1 MMNAVS
7 QFLIERHD
15 QGLEERAPP
24 TQFLSNNTVVPR
36 DVSPR
41 ATQKKLLQKSTMSR
55 KKTDEFNF
63 VGLARSPPR
72 AGAKHTIPNT
82 TEPNTGYY
90 YNSRLSSHKR
100 GSSAIEAQTPSTI
113 PVVHTASRNTTGNR
127 GSHQRRH
134 ALRPV
139 VTNTDFDS
147 SQQKLLLQQQQL
159 QQQQQSPKTAPPAPQ
174 LAVCPESANRSTL
187 LMARALRLSPP
198 ATENKTALSTINN
211 EPRAHLFEADQSPV
225 LPSRVDRVESPSIIA
240 AGSGPRTAR
249 SADPRATMM
258 SPPSGHS
265 TRSPV
270 PAFTPGFEDPIDG
283 ASSNGGRVD
292 VHQPVTPE
300 MPDPYLSSADIMSE
314 NGSHWSD
321 ITSSVDGVF
330 SPDPPTPMMPATA
343 RRVRAKKMA
352 LLSATSKDRDDPV
365 AAESVA
371 ANGKLDIGVVKV
383 GATPPLPRV
392 MASGSSP
399 GSGKPVTADTP
410 AAMSALL
417 AMVGG
422 SSAVFSERV
431 NFGASAQQAAKPV
444 VPEAG
449 IVPVDEGDPVREDDT
464 AEEKGNEGDTH
475 EHDVSNTSI
484 DTQVLCENV

>member
-1 MMNAVS
+1 
-7 QFLIERHD
+7 
-15 QGLEERAPP
+15 
-24 TQFLSNNTVVPR
+24 
-36 DVSPR
+36 
-41 ATQKKLLQKSTMSR
+41 MSR
-55 KKTDEFNF
+55 KRSDEFNF

-72 AGAKHTIPNT
+72 AGTKHTIPNT
-82 TEPNTGYY
+82 AEPNTGYY
-90 YNSRLSSHKR
+90 YKSSLSSNKR
-100 GSSAIEAQTPSTI
+100 GSSAIEAQTPSTF
-113 PVVHTASRNTTGNR
+113 PVVHSGSRNTTGNR
-127 GSHQRRH
+127 SSHQRRH

-139 VTNTDFDS
+139 VTNTDLDA

-159 QQQQQSPKTAPPAPQ
+159 QQMQQQQRSPKSAPPAPQ

-225 LPSRVDRVESPSIIA
+225 LPSRVDRVESPSKMA
-240 AGSGPRTAR
+240 AGSGPLRAH

-283 ASSNGGRVD
+283 ASSIGGGVD
-292 VHQPVTPE
+292 IQQPVTPE
-300 MPDPYLSSADIMSE
+300 IPDPYLSSADITSE

-321 ITSSVDGVF
+321 IASSVNGVF
-330 SPDPPTPMMPATA
+330 SPDPPIPMMPATA

-352 LLSATSKDRDDPV
+352 LLSATSKDRDDSV

-371 ANGKLDIGVVKV
+371 SNGKLDSGAVDEV
-383 GATPPLPRV
+383 GETPPLPRV
-392 MASGSSP
+392 MGSGSSP
-399 GSGKPVTADTP
+399 GSAKTVTADTP
-410 AAMSALL
+410 AAVSALL

-422 SSAVFSERV
+422 RGAVFGEGGNV
-431 NFGASAQQAAKPV
+431 GASTRQAAKATVPGAGV
-444 VPEAG
+444 VSAEK
-449 IVPVDEGDPVREDDT
+449 GDPVREDDV
-464 AEEKGNEGDTH
+464 AEERGNGGDVH
-475 EHDVSNTSI
+475 EHDISNAPM
-484 DTQVLCENV
+484 DTQVLCKNISHGTRIKIAFGC